1 MNEEVIAEY
10 NIKGIKNENLEKYK
24 KAGVWALWTENKE
37 GKRICLEVAQTQNI
51 YKEIESALY
60 ILSHED
66 DLECK
71 QCTDTYYARQ
81 RCKEY
86 SVKFK
91 IHKCKSCEYVSNLRI
106 KSWKRNPR
114 YIDKYKDMI
123 LNYEKFQFVSVDI
136 SPEMEN
142 KTNRCEIEKKYAQ
155 TKQALYWCG

>member
-1 MNEEVIAEY
+1 MKEEVIAEY

-24 KAGVWALWTENKE
+24 TAGVWALWTENKE

-60 ILSHED
+60 ILSNED

-71 QCTDTYYARQ
+71 QCTEIYYARQ

-91 IHKCKSCEYVSNLRI
+91 VHKCKACEYVSNIRI

-123 LNYEKFQFVSVDI
+123 LNYDRFEFVVVDI
-136 SPEMEN
+136 TPEMEN
-142 KTNRCEIEKKYAQ
+142 KINRCESERKYAQ